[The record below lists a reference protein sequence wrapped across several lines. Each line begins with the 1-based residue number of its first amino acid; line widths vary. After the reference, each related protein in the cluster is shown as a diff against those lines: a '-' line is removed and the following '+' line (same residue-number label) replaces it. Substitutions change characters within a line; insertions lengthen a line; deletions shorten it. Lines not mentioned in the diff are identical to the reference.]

1 MDDYAK
7 LSAEAKQAWQRGYNL
22 AHPRTRLPKPS
33 REPTETWISKD
44 GASTDGASKDQAS
57 KDGASEDG
65 TSEDGTSGGR
75 EAVIS
80 SALDVVGCALE
91 DLNDSRGKSVVAV
104 DSGSGVQLVVMDP
117 MSVEAVIVELDNM
130 KTDECREALGDGFL
144 RGMIV
149 KAKAA
154 RAGGPD
160 RTPTIN

>member
-7 LSAEAKQAWQRGYNL
+7 LSAEAKQAWQRGYDL

-33 REPTETWISKD
+33 REPTETWTSKD
-44 GASTDGASKDQAS
+44 GASD
-57 KDGASEDG
+57 
-65 TSEDGTSGGR
+65 GR

-80 SALDVVGCALE
+80 NALDVVGCALE
-91 DLNDSRGKSVVAV
+91 DLNDNRGKSVVAV

-154 RAGGPD
+154 RAEGPD

>member
-7 LSAEAKQAWQRGYNL
+7 LSAEAKQAWQRGYDL
-22 AHPRTRLPKPS
+22 AHPRTRLPRPS
-33 REPTETWISKD
+33 RERTKDRASDDRDASIS
-44 GASTDGASKDQAS
+44 G
-57 KDGASEDG
+57 
-65 TSEDGTSGGR
+65 
-75 EAVIS
+75 
-80 SALDVVGCALE
+80 ALDVVGGALE
-91 DLNDSRGKSVVAV
+91 DLNNSRGKSVVAV

-154 RAGGPD
+154 RAEGPD
-160 RTPTIN
+160 SAPTIN